1 MKIFVQLQFK
11 NLCDRI
17 CWIMLGLV
25 MSNKMSV
32 VLVLSSSVLLMC
44 SAGYSTA
51 FQGKYEAYNTQPPK
65 SNHTVTESR
74 SGGALKQFFG
84 VFGQQN
90 RAPAHD
96 TPASL
101 CNCSKYI

>member
-1 MKIFVQLQFK
+1 
-11 NLCDRI
+11 
-17 CWIMLGLV
+17 

-65 SNHTVTESR
+65 SNLTVTESR

-84 VFGQQN
+84 VFGGQQN

-101 CNCSKYI
+101 CNCSKYIASINYHLI